1 MARISNLAE
10 LKARGELR
18 KGDEVVFAA
27 KGETLTYSVGE
38 RYLRCATRVRGA
50 NGWIFEAIGLEQ
62 ESEEKTRFVKA
73 AQGYELDHCDFW
85 PEFRNGDFAA
95 ATRLV
100 EAIYIEIARQEM
112 NLPAAK
118 AQEPQ
123 KADTPDGPRVIATV
137 EELRAAPLQA
147 GDKFTIKGR
156 TLEVRSDDD
165 GFYGYYVGD
174 YEAKVFRDLGIEDAE
189 EYIEGIVGYE
199 PGSFLWPE
207 VRTAEDLAKVIE
219 DLMIRAGQGE
229 APYREGDT
237 LRNSHGR
244 YRRILDV
251 LDGGKQF
258 FLSNNWSTVGALDR
272 DPAPRILGVRVA
284 LEELKRDYTRVV
296 APESQAPVEQEDTG
310 YAEGD
315 LIHNPEDGDFARIL
329 LASKSGELFFLS
341 DWTDD
346 RTDEEALSNHEDG
359 ALWTLEEIKEHNLV
373 RIAPTPTKPAPITL
387 TRLQIAEKFGVT
399 VEQLQIED
407 EAA

>member
-1 MARISNLAE
+1 MATICNLAE
-10 LKARGELR
+10 LKVRGELR
-18 KGDEVVFAA
+18 EGDEVVFTV
-27 KGETLTYSVGE
+27 KGES
-38 RYLRCATRVRGA
+38 
-50 NGWIFEAIGLEQ
+50 LEYGVWQ
-62 ESEEKTRFVKA
+62 SH
-73 AQGYELDHCDFW
+73 LS
-85 PEFRNGDFAA
+85 FRNGDNAEVFLKLGIKNKYEFAAAAYGYTEQRSGDWPPFDRGDFAA

-100 EAIYIEIARQEM
+100 EALYIEIARQEM

-123 KADTPDGPRVIATV
+123 KADIPDGPRVIATV

-147 GDKFTIKGR
+147 GNKFTIKGR

-199 PGSFLWPE
+199 PGGFLWPE

-251 LDGGKQF
+251 FDGGKQF
-258 FLSNNWSTVGALDR
+258 FLSNKWSTVEALDH
-272 DPAPRILGVRVA
+272 DPAPRILGGKVA

-359 ALWTLEEIKEHNLV
+359 ALWTLEEIKEHNFV
-373 RIAPTPTKPAPITL
+373 RIDPAKPAPITL